1 LRMLMNLTNES
12 VFQETLA
19 TVRTEAEA
27 ENLKPLINW
36 LDHKERNPWILQCL
50 SLAMTGMSR
59 KDWQTTRFNIN
70 PAESAPGHA
79 YSQRDGIKLSLLAAV
94 QRGKRI
100 DEQFFQLEF
109 GAYRFG
115 INPRYG
121 NTIFSG
127 RKKLSATRKKA
138 KVAKKASAPARELE
152 KMAEIMGAAEVLK
165 DHIIEQSWQSVGS
178 GRIYPLD

>member
-1 LRMLMNLTNES
+1 MRMLMNLTNES

-36 LDHKERNPWILQCL
+36 LDHKERNPWVLQCL
-50 SLAMTGMSR
+50 SLATTGMSR
-59 KDWQTTRFNIN
+59 KDWQTTRFNAN
-70 PAESAPGHA
+70 PAESAHA

-100 DEQFFQLEF
+100 DERFFQLEF

-121 NTIFSG
+121 NTTFSG

-138 KVAKKASAPARELE
+138 K
-152 KMAEIMGAAEVLK
+152 AA
-165 DHIIEQSWQSVGS
+165 IRTSPRVGEN
-178 GRIYPLD
+178 G